1 MSVISLATRPGQLTR
16 SNAASER
23 SLDDTARGL
32 DEELLLSAPL
42 VLERLGGAVEVS
54 TGEIVEHDDVG
65 AGGDGLVSLSLVLAL
80 DVDKEREAGNATD
93 GLDRVRNRASCP
105 DVVVLQ
111 HDHRREV
118 VTVRVDTTDEHAV
131 LLDKAEAGSRLAGTS
146 DQALPSLSTS
156 HVAEPPRDGSDTA
169 AASEEVE
176 SDTLAKEKVARLSA
190 DDGALRLLS
199 VGDRGA
205 LLDEPLN
212 TVNQLC
218 GQRSSELHRHET
230 LIHYIEVLTSSR
242 RI

>member
-54 TGEIVEHDDVG
+54 TGEVVEHDDVG

-111 HDHRREV
+111 HDH
-118 VTVRVDTTDEHAV
+118 
-131 LLDKAEAGSRLAGTS
+131 
-146 DQALPSLSTS
+146 
-156 HVAEPPRDGSDTA
+156 
-169 AASEEVE
+169 
-176 SDTLAKEKVARLSA
+176 
-190 DDGALRLLS
+190 
-199 VGDRGA
+199 
-205 LLDEPLN
+205 
-212 TVNQLC
+212 
-218 GQRSSELHRHET
+218 
-230 LIHYIEVLTSSR
+230 
-242 RI
+242 